1 MQFSFDLLQPS
12 VLIINIRQ
20 CLNSIFGGRI
30 GYLTEISILI
40 ISILDLMRFDI
51 ICRWLS
57 ILTDLAN
64 DFVMSRELKFLFYSR
79 LNFCIYFFIFFIPLL
94 NVDLL
99 SIIITKLIINR
110 TKSVTLIHPMHK
122 NNTYNVPKINIPG
135 AGISFIYSIFSSFVQ
150 PFNSLFSSF
159 PSNITTSFILNGFF
173 SCIYIIF
180 TISSSTNPLNTVI
193 SDSSISGVI

>member
-79 LNFCIYFFIFFIPLL
+79 LNFCIYFFIFFVPLL

-99 SIIITKLIINR
+99 SIIIIITKLIINR

-122 NNTYNVPKINIPG
+122 TTHITFQKSICLVLEFPLYILFFQASYNLLTHYFQV
-135 AGISFIYSIFSSFVQ
+135 FHQ
-150 PFNSLFSSF
+150 
-159 PSNITTSFILNGFF
+159 T
-173 SCIYIIF
+173 
-180 TISSSTNPLNTVI
+180 
-193 SDSSISGVI
+193 

>member
-1 MQFSFDLLQPS
+1 
-12 VLIINIRQ
+12 
-20 CLNSIFGGRI
+20 
-30 GYLTEISILI
+30 
-40 ISILDLMRFDI
+40 MRFDI

-79 LNFCIYFFIFFIPLL
+79 LNFCIYFFIFFVPLL

-99 SIIITKLIINR
+99 SIIIIITKLIINR

-122 NNTYNVPKINIPG
+122 TTHITFQNQYAWCWN
-135 AGISFIYSIFSSFVQ
+135 FLIYSIFQASYNLLTHYFK
-150 PFNSLFSSF
+150 FSIKH
-159 PSNITTSFILNGFF
+159 NNFIYIKWIF
-173 SCIYIIF
+173 SYIYIIF

>member
-79 LNFCIYFFIFFIPLL
+79 LNFCIYFFIFFVPLL

-99 SIIITKLIINR
+99 SIIIIITKLIINR

-122 NNTYNVPKINIPG
+122 NNTYNVPKINMPG

-150 PFNSLFSSF
+150 NFNS
-159 PSNITTSFILNGFF
+159 
-173 SCIYIIF
+173 IF
-180 TISSSTNPLNTVI
+180 
-193 SDSSISGVI
+193 

>member
-1 MQFSFDLLQPS
+1 
-12 VLIINIRQ
+12 
-20 CLNSIFGGRI
+20 
-30 GYLTEISILI
+30 
-40 ISILDLMRFDI
+40 MRFDI

-79 LNFCIYFFIFFIPLL
+79 LNFCIYFFIFFVPLL

-99 SIIITKLIINR
+99 SIIIITKLIINR

-122 NNTYNVPKINIPG
+122 NNTYNVPKINMPG
-135 AGISFIYSIFSSFVQ
+135 AGIYFIYSIFSSFVQ

-173 SCIYIIF
+173 SRIYIIF